1 MKVEE
6 RLLKYVGYH
15 TTSDEASDKIPSSD
29 REFALARE
37 LESEL
42 KELGLSKVVLTDHCY
57 VYGLLPATAGMEHKK
72 AVGFI
77 AHMDTAPD
85 FSGENVKP
93 QLLRHYDGS
102 DVLLR
107 GSGEYLRVS
116 NFPELKALS
125 GRTLI
130 TTDGTTLLGADD
142 KAGVAEIMTALEQI
156 IAEGT
161 PHGDIWVGFTP
172 DEEVGKGADLFDLD
186 YFEADFAY
194 TLDGDY
200 EGEVAY
206 ENFNAASAEFTI
218 KGVNVHPGEAKDIMV
233 NAALVGCEI
242 AAALP
247 ANETPATTEGR
258 EGFYHLCDMSGDV
271 ASAHLSYIVRD
282 HDKALFAKRLDT
294 LRSLEI
300 KMNKKYGEG
309 TVSLTITHSYENM
322 LSIIMD
328 NMYIIDLA
336 KAAIE
341 ENGLEPLSRL
351 DDAGAMA
358 ARAAIAALHTGRPCR
373 MTWRSSETLLEG
385 VKRHP
390 FHIYYKAGAKR
401 DGTLTAIEVRGFVD
415 GGAYLSKSKTTTWRS
430 GIEATGPYRVEHVD
444 VCMKAAY
451 TNNCYAGSVRGFGS
465 PTLAHT
471 LPKPVM

>member
-1 MKVEE
+1 MRVDE
-6 RLLKYVGYH
+6 RLLKYVSYW
-15 TTSDEASDKIPSSD
+15 TTSSEDSDTIPSTD
-29 REFALARE
+29 RQFNLAKE
-37 LESEL
+37 LE
-42 KELGLSKVVLTDHCY
+42 KELLDLGLQKVTLTDHCY
-57 VYGLLPATAGMEHKK
+57 IYGLIPATPGYEDKK

-77 AHMDTAPD
+77 SHMDTAPD

-93 QLLRHYDGS
+93 QIIPDYNGEDVILKGTGNVLKTS
-102 DVLLR
+102 D
-107 GSGEYLRVS
+107 
-116 NFPELKALS
+116 FPELKTLK

-142 KAGVAEIMTALEQI
+142 KAGVAEIMTAAEQLI
-156 IAEGT
+156 SSDI
-161 PHGDIWVGFTP
+161 PHGDIWIGFTP
-172 DEEVGKGADLFDLD
+172 DEEVGRGADLFDLD
-186 YFEADFAY
+186 YFKADFAY
-194 TLDGDY
+194 TVDGDY

-300 KMNKKYGEG
+300 EMNKKYGEG

-341 ENGLEPLSRL
+341 ENGLEPLSR
-351 DDAGAMA
+351 
-358 ARAAIAALHTGRPCR
+358 P
-373 MTWRSSETLLEG
+373 
-385 VKRHP
+385 
-390 FHIYYKAGAKR
+390 
-401 DGTLTAIEVRGFVD
+401 VRGGTD
-415 GGAYLSKSKTTTWRS
+415 GARLSFMGLPCPNLGTGGYGFHGPFEHISVEGMETAVNIIKSIVK
-430 GIEATGPYRVEHVD
+430 HVL
-444 VCMKAAY
+444 M
-451 TNNCYAGSVRGFGS
+451 
-465 PTLAHT
+465 LADA
-471 LPKPVM
+471 

>member
-1 MKVEE
+1 MTAAE
-6 RLLKYVGYH
+6 RLLRYVQFD
-15 TTSDEASDKIPSSD
+15 TQSNEFSDTCPSTDKQK
-29 REFALARE
+29 ALALALVEEMRAMGISDAYMDAE
-37 LESEL
+37 
-42 KELGLSKVVLTDHCY
+42 GY
-57 VYGLLPATAGMEHKK
+57 VYGTVPGDPAKPVIGL
-72 AVGFI
+72 I

-85 FSGENVKP
+85 ASGANIHARIVPYEGG
-93 QLLRHYDGS
+93 DI
-102 DVLLR
+102 VLNEAERIVMKEADFPSLTRNR
-107 GSGEYLRVS
+107 G
-116 NFPELKALS
+116 KH
-125 GRTLI
+125 LI
-130 TTDGTTLLGADD
+130 VTDGTTLLGADD

-194 TLDGDY
+194 TVDGDY

-300 KMNKKYGEG
+300 EMNKKYGEG

-341 ENGLEPLSRL
+341 ENGLKPLSR
-351 DDAGAMA
+351 
-358 ARAAIAALHTGRPCR
+358 P
-373 MTWRSSETLLEG
+373 
-385 VKRHP
+385 
-390 FHIYYKAGAKR
+390 
-401 DGTLTAIEVRGFVD
+401 VRGGTD
-415 GGAYLSKSKTTTWRS
+415 GARLSFMGLPCPNLGTGGYGFHGPFEHISVEGMETAVNIIKSIVK
-430 GIEATGPYRVEHVD
+430 HVL
-444 VCMKAAY
+444 M
-451 TNNCYAGSVRGFGS
+451 
-465 PTLAHT
+465 LADA
-471 LPKPVM
+471 

>member
-107 GSGEYLRVS
+107 GSGEYLRV
-116 NFPELKALS
+116 NDFPELKALT

-194 TLDGDY
+194 TVDGDY

-206 ENFNAASAEFTI
+206 ENFNAASAVFTI

-271 ASAHLSYIVRD
+271 ASAHHERKPAHLNIHQLPHAKKLRQLVHGLFVFPVIHIVNAFIQIQAVAGRQIPPQLIFLT
-282 HDKALFAKRLDT
+282 HDDGKA
-294 LRSLEI
+294 SLELI
-300 KMNKKYGEG
+300 FPFPG
-309 TVSLTITHSYENM
+309 H
-322 LSIIMD
+322 
-328 NMYIIDLA
+328 
-336 KAAIE
+336 KAIHQ
-341 ENGLEPLSRL
+341 NLPGCR
-351 DDAGAMA
+351 
-358 ARAAIAALHTGRPCR
+358 IQNTGQK
-373 MTWRSSETLLEG
+373 L
-385 VKRHP
+385 
-390 FHIYYKAGAKR
+390 
-401 DGTLTAIEVRGFVD
+401 
-415 GGAYLSKSKTTTWRS
+415 
-430 GIEATGPYRVEHVD
+430 
-444 VCMKAAY
+444 
-451 TNNCYAGSVRGFGS
+451 
-465 PTLAHT
+465 
-471 LPKPVM
+471 

>member
-116 NFPELKALS
+116 DFPELKALT

-194 TLDGDY
+194 TVDGDY

-206 ENFNAASAEFTI
+206 ENFNAASAVFAV

-233 NAALVGCEI
+233 NAALVACEI
-242 AAALP
+242 QSQLP
-247 ANETPATTEGR
+247 PTETPAHTEGR
-258 EGFYHLCDMSGDV
+258 EGFYHLTDMSGDV
-271 ASAHLSYIVRD
+271 AAATLSYIIRD
-282 HDKALFAKRLDT
+282 HDKVMFETRQKKMQEIADSMNQKYGVGTVT
-294 LRSLEI
+294 LTIHDSYANMLEI
-300 KMNKKYGEG
+300 IEKNTYVVDIAKK
-309 TVSLTITHSYENM
+309 
-322 LSIIMD
+322 
-328 NMYIIDLA
+328 
-336 KAAIE
+336 AISSV
-341 ENGLEPLSRL
+341 GLEPISR
-351 DDAGAMA
+351 
-358 ARAAIAALHTGRPCR
+358 P
-373 MTWRSSETLLEG
+373 
-385 VKRHP
+385 
-390 FHIYYKAGAKR
+390 
-401 DGTLTAIEVRGFVD
+401 VRGGTD
-415 GGAYLSKSKTTTWRS
+415 GARLSFMGLPCPNLGTGGYGFHGPFEHISVEGMKTAVAV
-430 GIEATGPYRVEHVD
+430 IKEI
-444 VCMKAAY
+444 
-451 TNNCYAGSVRGFGS
+451 VRI
-465 PTLAHT
+465 TAEL
-471 LPKPVM
+471 